1 MARSQLIILLSI
13 FCFQWTFGQ
22 LSETEIQQGYD
33 YYNSKIFT
41 SAEKNL
47 LSTTLNPNEIEF
59 ACKWINTDSIFK
71 NFKSQKSFF
80 NNKLSYLI
88 TNLDSAFSVD
98 QLNSLNRKFQNL
110 ESISLKK
117 KKLKATYELG
127 DSSYFRQSFPVIQK
141 AKDGN
146 MFAFTYEEANFSK
159 VYGRIRIEKKI
170 KDEWY
175 IVGWVNIPLYDL
187 QKLKK
192 DLAGLPQEYQ
202 VINSYMFGKD
212 DYVLNEFI
220 AIIDGIENPN
230 SF

>member
-159 VYGRIRIEKKI
+159 VYGRIRIEKKL
-170 KDEWY
+170 KTNGTLW
-175 IVGWVNIPLYDL
+175 VG
-187 QKLKK
+187 
-192 DLAGLPQEYQ
+192 
-202 VINSYMFGKD
+202 
-212 DYVLNEFI
+212 
-220 AIIDGIENPN
+220 
-230 SF
+230 